1 MKASSRGVWLC
12 LMLLLIAAGFSC
24 GRKSLLEK
32 ATEEYEKGK
41 YREAIFV
48 IRHHFRQGGERHPDL
63 LFLLG
68 KAWLKLG
75 SEAEAED
82 AFAECFS
89 KDSTMAHEISIYFRS
104 ESEKSMQSGL
114 ILKGK
119 RFMRQALI
127 YDGAIDFGPHNDMA
141 GEILMDRKDYEGAAR
156 YLEKYLAEYSDT
168 AGAAEVMLSLG
179 AAYEEMGR
187 TGEAVDLYH
196 RFQDR
201 YPMSR
206 LKTTV
211 TWKLE
216 NLLYSMAEEL
226 LAEEKPEEAER
237 ILNDLAASASAR
249 IVREK
254 ASFVLGEIAEQR
266 GDIDAAL
273 RYYREVVNLNLG
285 SSSRL
290 LEKAKERIEEL
301 ELGKK
306 RY

>member
-1 MKASSRGVWLC
+1 MKASSRVVWL
-12 LMLLLIAAGFSC
+12 LLLFLLATGFSC

-32 ATEEYEKGK
+32 ATDEYEKGK
-41 YREAIFV
+41 YRETIFI

-63 LFLLG
+63 LLLIG
-68 KAWLKLG
+68 KAWLKLQ

-89 KDSTMAHEISIYFRS
+89 KDSTMAPEISIFLRD
-104 ESEKSMQSGL
+104 EAKKSIESGL
-114 ILKGK
+114 TLKGK

-127 YDGAIDFGPHNDMA
+127 YDRTIDFGLYNALA
-141 GEILMDRKDYEGAAR
+141 GEILMDRKDYEGAVEYLNR
-156 YLEKYLAEYSDT
+156 YLSEYSDT
-168 AGAAEVMLSLG
+168 VGAAEVMLNLG
-179 AAYEEMGR
+179 AAFEEMGK
-187 TGEAVDLYH
+187 TSEAIDLYH

-216 NLLYSMAEEL
+216 NLLYRMAEER
-226 LAEEKPEEAER
+226 LAEGKPEDAES
-237 ILNDLAASASAR
+237 ILNDLAGSASAR
-249 IVREK
+249 IIREK
-254 ASFVLGEIAEQR
+254 ANFVLGEIAEQR

-290 LEKAKERIEEL
+290 LEKAKERIEKL

-306 RY
+306 RH